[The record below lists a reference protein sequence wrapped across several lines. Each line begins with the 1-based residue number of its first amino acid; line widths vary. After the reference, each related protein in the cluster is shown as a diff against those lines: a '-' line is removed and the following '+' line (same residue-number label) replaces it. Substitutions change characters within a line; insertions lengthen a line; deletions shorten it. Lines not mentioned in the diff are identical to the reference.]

1 MTRVKSGE
9 HVMQV
14 GIGIDTAAA
23 AVFDNGVEEDT
34 ESVVVPSHV
43 PLLHLAGTS

>member
-14 GIGIDTAAA
+14 GIGMDTAAA
-23 AVFDNGVEEDT
+23 AVFDNGVEEGT
-34 ESVVVPSHV
+34 ESVVPSHV